1 MEDDAKNYVN
11 NIPSLFTEE
20 IYKYINNLSELIFK
34 MWSSNN
40 GRLFV
45 VGNGGSSAN
54 ASHFANDLTYGIA
67 INSHKVERYTRGIDV
82 QCLSSDSSVL
92 TCLANDIGY
101 ENIFS
106 YQVMAKAHKD
116 DLLVCLSGSGNSQ
129 NILNALTASKKIGCI
144 SFALLGYDGGK
155 AKSMCTHPIHFECN
169 DMQQTEDCHLIACH
183 LISKKLRSMALQ

>member
-11 NIPSLFTEE
+11 KLPSLFTDE
-20 IYKYINNLSELIFK
+20 IYQSINNLSELIFK
-34 MWSSNN
+34 IWNSKN

-101 ENIFS
+101 ENVFG
-106 YQVMAKAHKD
+106 YQIMAKAQKGD
-116 DLLVCLSGSGNSQ
+116 ILVCLSGSGNSQ
-129 NILNALTASKKIGCI
+129 NILNALKASEKIGCI

-155 AKSMCTHPIHFECN
+155 AKSMCTRPIHFVCN

-183 LISKKLRSMALQ
+183 LVSKKLRSMALQ

>member
-1 MEDDAKNYVN
+1 M
-11 NIPSLFTEE
+11 
-20 IYKYINNLSELIFK
+20 
-34 MWSSNN
+34 
-40 GRLFV
+40 
-45 VGNGGSSAN
+45 
-54 ASHFANDLTYGIA
+54 
-67 INSHKVERYTRGIDV
+67 

-106 YQVMAKAHKD
+106 YQVMAKARKD

-129 NILNALTASKKIGCI
+129 NILNALTASNKIGCI

-155 AKSMCTHPIHFECN
+155 AKNMCTHPIHFECN

-183 LISKKLRSMALQ
+183 LISKKLRSMA